1 MADSSNSN
9 SDDEADM
16 FCPALPPHL
25 INKTDTEPRVVGPTL
40 PKNFKPPEE
49 CMSKLSYEEEKS
61 DSDVEE
67 DLVGPLP
74 ETVGDE
80 RFTGP
85 EMEYRLNKMIADV
98 SNQDKNTVRESWM
111 LELPSDKPNIIA
123 LGLGARQFRKKTAE
137 PLGDRSVWTD
147 TPAERE
153 RKKLIKKDDAVSNSE
168 ENIEEITSRRR
179 DQELAE
185 LVSEYDKKKRNVPL
199 IDSHRSKKS
208 KKEEGKPKERKPFS
222 REEDLKVNKFDEAQ
236 KETILKKARQLNDRF
251 SSGNRKFL

>member
-1 MADSSNSN
+1 MADSSNSD
-9 SDDEADM
+9 SDDGADM

-25 INKTDTEPRVVGPTL
+25 INKNDTEPRVVGPTL

-74 ETVGDE
+74 ESVGDE

-153 RKKLIKKDDAVSNSE
+153 RKK
-168 ENIEEITSRRR
+168 
-179 DQELAE
+179 
-185 LVSEYDKKKRNVPL
+185 
-199 IDSHRSKKS
+199 KS

-251 SSGNRKFL
+251 SAGNRKFL